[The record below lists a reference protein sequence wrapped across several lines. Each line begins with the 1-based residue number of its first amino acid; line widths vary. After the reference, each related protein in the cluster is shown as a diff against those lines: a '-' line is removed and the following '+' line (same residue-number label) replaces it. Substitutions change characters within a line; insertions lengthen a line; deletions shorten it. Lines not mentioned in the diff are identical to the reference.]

1 MIIGAHVSMAGGV
14 EKAVTNALQ
23 LGCETFQIF
32 TKNQNQWKE
41 KIYTEAEIDLFRS
54 HLNQSKLNANLL
66 AAHDSYLI
74 NLCSP
79 EKELLEKSQSAFLQ
93 EAKRC
98 LALGIPYLIFHP
110 GSHVGKG
117 EEWGIQMISKSINL
131 VLEKLESNRVMFL
144 LETTAGQG
152 SNLGYRFEQLLQILE
167 GITEPE
173 RVGIC
178 VDTCHIF
185 AAGYDIR
192 KEEDYLYTIGKL
204 DSVFGL
210 NKIRAFH
217 LNDCKSEFGSRVD
230 RHEPVGQGKIGLK
243 TFQLLMRD
251 PRFENTPG
259 YLEIP
264 GGDDAFKKDI
274 KTLKRLRGNKNH

>member
-14 EKAVTNALQ
+14 ENAVTNAQ
-23 LGCETFQIF
+23 HLGCETFQIF

-41 KIYTEAEIDLFRS
+41 KEYTETEIGLFRS
-54 HLNQSKLNANLL
+54 YLVKSAINANRL
-66 AAHDSYLI
+66 AVHDSYLI

-79 EKELLEKSQSAFLQ
+79 ATDLLEKSQHAFLQ

-98 LALGIPYLIFHP
+98 LALGIPNLIFHP
-110 GSHVGKG
+110 GSHIGKG
-117 EEWGIQMISKSINL
+117 EEWGIQMICKSLNL
-131 VLEKLESNRVMFL
+131 VLEKLESDQVRFL

-152 SNLGYRFEQLLQILE
+152 SNLGYHFEQLLQIME
-167 GITEPE
+167 GVTHPE
-173 RVGIC
+173 QIGIC

-192 KEEDYLYTIGKL
+192 QEENYIQTTGKL
-204 DSVFGL
+204 ESVFGL
-210 NKIRAFH
+210 DKIHAFH

-230 RHEPVGQGKIGLK
+230 RHETIGQGKIGLK
-243 TFQLLMRD
+243 MFRLLMQD
-251 PRFENTPG
+251 ARFEYIPG

-274 KTLKRLRGNKNH
+274 ETLKGLRAKKTY